1 MKPKVL
7 HYGAWDVVF
16 YTRGGKMPEEFSIEK
31 LREEVN
37 PIYNTAAQANL
48 FQNVF
53 FDKDQEKARR

>member
-1 MKPKVL
+1 
-7 HYGAWDVVF
+7 
-16 YTRGGKMPEEFSIEK
+16 MPEEFSIEK

-48 FQNVF
+48 FQDVF